1 MLQREGWVEE
11 FVGWEGLGEHESGA
25 PALEGG
31 GGEAD
36 YYLGVGVSWGGSRCE
51 PARGGKKGGVCV
63 CVCVCVCR
71 GGGGLHL
78 ATRQEMKTCSDQEQR
93 LRTASSFLL
102 RHQLS
107 RD

>member
-63 CVCVCVCR
+63 CVCVCVCVS
-71 GGGGLHL
+71 GWWWLTPGDEAGD
-78 ATRQEMKTCSDQEQR
+78 EDV
-93 LRTASSFLL
+93 LRPRAEAQNSV
-102 RHQLS
+102 QLS
-107 RD
+107 A